1 MRDVTIVAG
10 MLPAALATAQ
20 MALTGWF
27 SSVIKT
33 NAEIERMTFLLKGM
47 SRAATEQGQWEEAR
61 QNVEWL
67 FNLASN
73 APFQVNALTD
83 TFVKLKSVGLDPTAG
98 SLNSLRSEEHTSELQ
113 SLMRISYAVFCL

>member
-98 SLNSLRSEEHTSELQ
+98 SLDRKNTRLNSRHQYE
-113 SLMRISYAVFCL
+113 IPWPY